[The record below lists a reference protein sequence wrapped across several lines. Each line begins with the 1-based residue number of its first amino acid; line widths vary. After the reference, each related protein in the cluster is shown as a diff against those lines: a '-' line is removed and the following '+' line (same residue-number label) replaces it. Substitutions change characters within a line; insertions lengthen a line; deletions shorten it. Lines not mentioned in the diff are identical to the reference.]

1 MDQALPE
8 RSVFVITLG
17 ALDGIEA
24 VAGRK
29 VIEHQAVALFP
40 VLVERLDVGFQR
52 VLAIDDGN
60 GAVPQG
66 DELAQF
72 IRLMTGWQEEQ
83 IGGCVEF
90 MDQGLG
96 KQGMDD
102 DLRGMSRRNIAKRG
116 FPPAVLRP
124 DDDQLEVLERQCL
137 QDLYG
142 QPGPF
147 LIEERRHEGHKGDAP
162 LPFQSNTIAQGLFV
176 LLLASPGVGIGIMP
190 MDYTCRRRCR

>member
-17 ALDGIEA
+17 ALDGIAA

-83 IGGCVEF
+83 ISGCVEF

-102 DLRGMSRRNIAKRG
+102 DLRGMGRRNIAKRG

-124 DDDQLEVLERQCL
+124 DDDQLEVLER
-137 QDLYG
+137 
-142 QPGPF
+142 
-147 LIEERRHEGHKGDAP
+147 
-162 LPFQSNTIAQGLFV
+162 
-176 LLLASPGVGIGIMP
+176 
-190 MDYTCRRRCR
+190 